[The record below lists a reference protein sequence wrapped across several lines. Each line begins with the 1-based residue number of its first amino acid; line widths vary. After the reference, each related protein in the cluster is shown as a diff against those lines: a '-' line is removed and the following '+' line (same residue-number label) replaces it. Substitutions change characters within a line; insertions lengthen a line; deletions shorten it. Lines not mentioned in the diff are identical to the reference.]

1 MFKYLGWNLVFIDLK
16 TQVKVRTAVIKTWHF
31 FKTKLNVDRLM
42 EKGKGAH
49 IMHILHK
56 DENDIINYLDITS
69 R

>member
-1 MFKYLGWNLVFIDLK
+1 ML
-16 TQVKVRTAVIKTWHF
+16 T
-31 FKTKLNVDRLM
+31 

-49 IMHILHK
+49 IMHLLHK